1 MKFFYTALILTFV
14 APFAVIAQE
23 VDTSGGALVSS
34 EVCERIINGESKASA
49 RVRASD
55 KASFKAVEDIPELR
69 ELRNFVDAHYFNLK
83 VYRLVDNYL
92 DDIKINVI
100 RQNDEEVC
108 VEVNAYLPYSAINEM
123 FNDANDKA
131 QVSSDEDM
139 ITLDIEDEAL
149 DDKVDITIPPKPEI
163 TINENIAF
171 ENTLEEDVVV
181 DNAVP
186 TKKENRPVV
195 YVARTEFY
203 NDTSTNGFFP
213 DIKQQLSENKHITV
227 IDTLN
232 NPNYIIKTKVLKAK
246 IDNVNSET
254 GRLQIV
260 VAVELTDV
268 ATSKITTEHQNR
280 FVLFNTNDDTQITA
294 ANLTKKLIS
303 EGIAKIL
310 PLIKDADSRNT
321 SGSIITPN

>member
-1 MKFFYTALILTFV
+1 MKSFYTALFLTFFAPSAVFAQIFDATGGTPV
-14 APFAVIAQE
+14 ASHI
-23 VDTSGGALVSS
+23 
-34 EVCERIINGESKASA
+34 CEKIINGESKASA

-55 KASFKAVEDIPELR
+55 KASFKAVEDISELR
-69 ELRNFVDAHYFNLK
+69 DFRNTMDAHYFNLK
-83 VYRLVDNYL
+83 IYRLVDNYL
-92 DDIKINVI
+92 EDIKINVI
-100 RQNDEEVC
+100 SQDDKEVC

-131 QVSSDEDM
+131 QISSDEDM

-171 ENTLEEDVVV
+171 ENTLQEEVVIE
-181 DNAVP
+181 DTLP
-186 TKKENRPVV
+186 IKKGTKPVV

-213 DIKQQLSENKHITV
+213 DIKRQLSENKHVAV

-246 IDNVNSET
+246 IDNINSET

-280 FVLFNTNDDTQITA
+280 FVLFNTGDDAQITA

-321 SGSIITPN
+321 SKSIITPN